1 MNAKMLPGIPMTYQT
16 GVTYRSIAS
25 MAGHFDGAGLDSELF
40 DPFDV
45 IAATVINSTKHPRY
59 SVEILSN

>member
-1 MNAKMLPGIPMTYQT
+1 MTYQT